1 MNNIKETLAER
12 ETRFRH
18 IRGKGRKMIVISAAA
33 LLIAAFLMLI
43 FGNSSGAAQKMMISR
58 IDIASMTLFAKDNDA
73 EEHGLQVQENTV
85 IQDVNGQII
94 DFSELT
100 EGDFIRV
107 QFVGNDFDIKT
118 ITLLP
123 EGSDEYI

>member
-1 MNNIKETLAER
+1 MNNVKETLAER

-18 IRGKGRKMIVISAAA
+18 IRGKGRKMIVIPAAA
-33 LLIAAFLMLI
+33 LLLAAFLMLI
-43 FGNSSGAAQKMMISR
+43 FGNSSGAAQKMKISR
-58 IDIASMTLFAKDNDA
+58 IDIASMTFFIENDDA
-73 EEHGLQVQENTV
+73 EEQGLQVQENTV

-94 DFSELT
+94 DFSELAG
-100 EGDFIRV
+100 GDFIRV
-107 QFVGNDFDIKT
+107 QFAGNDIDIKT